1 MKKMLF
7 VTALLLMF
15 SFPAH
20 ARIIVE
26 ADNFTDT
33 ISYRTFKNIGTYGI
47 REYSFIK
54 NIDRNENTKY
64 FLRLIINFTNHSSTA
79 SRYLMDNVAD
89 LTIDGQTYKIKK
101 AVREYLPRS
110 FQMINVFD
118 YAYYAIPPEYAE
130 AIAHAKKQVSFT
142 FYVPNRKPDTISF
155 SEAKQPEIKN
165 IIFNGHFSNYLDDL
179 NKLTEKKSEE

>member
-54 NIDRNENTKY
+54 NIDRNENAKY

-110 FQMINVFD
+110 FQLINTFD

-142 FYVPNRKPDTISF
+142 FYVPN
-155 SEAKQPEIKN
+155 
-165 IIFNGHFSNYLDDL
+165 IILNGHFSNYLDDL